1 MDIRLVDVE
10 GIEDGMLAADDIIG
24 FDGTVIAK
32 KGTEIEGRHIRL
44 FKRAMMHQVRVM
56 VPEKVIQ
63 KETIHI
69 SDYPEWVNKLELIR
83 VMIVDDSKFL
93 RFKLEKAITAAGLN
107 VVGSAVD
114 GRDAIEKAREL
125 TPDVIT
131 MDIEMPN
138 FDGISALG
146 PLRELF
152 PDAIIIMIS
161 SFDEEDKIIEALSN
175 GANSF
180 IEKPID
186 PVRTIKAIINIIMVE
201 RGE

>member
-24 FDGTVIAK
+24 FDGAIIAK

-44 FKRAMMHQVRVM
+44 FKRAVMHQVRVM
-56 VPEKVIQ
+56 VPEKKVQ

-69 SDYPEWVNKLELIR
+69 SDYPEWLNQLELIR

-93 RFKLEKAITAAGLN
+93 RFKLEKALTAAGLN
-107 VVGSAVD
+107 VVGTAEN
-114 GRDAIEKAREL
+114 GRDAVEKSREL

-131 MDIEMPN
+131 LDIEMPN
-138 FDGISALG
+138 YDGISALG

-152 PDAIIIMIS
+152 PDAILIMIS
-161 SFDEEDKIIEALSN
+161 SFDEEEKIIEALSK

-186 PVRTIKAIINIIMVE
+186 PLRTVKAIINIIMVE
-201 RGE
+201 RGA